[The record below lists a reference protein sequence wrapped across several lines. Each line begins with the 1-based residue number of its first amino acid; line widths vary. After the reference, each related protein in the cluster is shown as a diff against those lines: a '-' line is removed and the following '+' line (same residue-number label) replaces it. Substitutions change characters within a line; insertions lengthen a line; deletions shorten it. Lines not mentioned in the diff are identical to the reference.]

1 MIIRRVLN
9 NSVVD
14 ALDDEM
20 REVIVLGKGI
30 GFNALPGSS
39 LDSARIEKVF
49 RLDDS
54 TEGSRLAQ
62 VAASVPAPVLAAT
75 DEVVSLARAE
85 ITEKLSD
92 SIFASLADHLAFALE
107 RTANNISLV
116 SALEAE
122 VRRFYPKEFAVA
134 AKALPVIEAIVGVRL
149 PAEEATNI
157 ALHIITAEIGS
168 GAGSAA
174 QLTEL
179 TQSVLD
185 IVRLHFGLTYND
197 DDLDYARFL
206 SHVRY
211 FAQRVLTGATVQRD
225 DEELLGML
233 TRQMPAVFACVER
246 VDDFVRERHGHAM
259 SASEKVYIAL
269 HVSRFV

>member
-1 MIIRRVLN
+1 VLN

-30 GFNALPGSS
+30 GFGAVPGGT
-39 LDSARIEKVF
+39 LDATAIEKIF

-62 VAASVPAPVLAAT
+62 VAATVPAPVLAAT
-75 DEVVSLARAE
+75 DEVVSLARSE

-92 SIFASLADHLAFALE
+92 SIYAALADHLAFALE
-107 RTANNISLV
+107 RTQNNVSLA
-116 SALEAE
+116 SALETE
-122 VRRFYPKEFAVA
+122 VRRFYAREFAVA
-134 AKALPVIEAIVGVRL
+134 TRAIPLIESIVGVRL
-149 PAEEATNI
+149 PSEEATNI
-157 ALHIITAEIGS
+157 ALHIITAEIGE
-168 GAGSAA
+168 GGGSAA

-179 TQSVLD
+179 TQNVLD
-185 IVRLHFGLTYND
+185 IVRLHFGITYDD

-225 DEELLGML
+225 DEQLLDML
-233 TRQMPAVFACVER
+233 SRQMPAIFACVER
-246 VDDFVRERHGHAM
+246 VNDYVRDRHDHAM